1 MTFDSRDRGGGGSKW
16 YSQAV
21 LGRGEGESERYS
33 QVVLGRGEGELER
46 YSPIDKALGKEE
58 ERCSPADKAAVELAV
73 GLAVA
78 EEGKIGTALVEDVL
92 RRPVAMGYLPGPH
105 LPVLGL
111 WKSLSLFEHRLR
123 WSVDSLVSH
132 GYCPC

>member
-1 MTFDSRDRGGGGSKW
+1 MVDE
-16 YSQAV
+16 AV
-21 LGRGEGESERYS
+21 VAELAVGLAVVTGLAVGLAVAEGDVEGRRLGEGEGGSERYS
-33 QVVLGRGEGELER
+33 G
-46 YSPIDKALGKEE
+46 
-58 ERCSPADKAAVELAV
+58 LAV

-92 RRPVAMGYLPGPH
+92 RRPVAMGYLTGPH